1 MIICFSYSSIIHW
14 KNLTSDISP
23 IFIVAN
29 QEIVVFIISTF
40 LLLFNSKKEIKR
52 ANYQKNV
59 QKVLIMSVLIVV
71 AMYFS
76 FKGIKITDP
85 LIASVLFLANPL
97 TTILFSSLFFK
108 ERISLIQITAILLI
122 SIGAFL
128 IHFQTN

>member
-1 MIICFSYSSIIHW
+1 
-14 KNLTSDISP
+14 
-23 IFIVAN
+23 
-29 QEIVVFIISTF
+29 
-40 LLLFNSKKEIKR
+40 
-52 ANYQKNV
+52 
-59 QKVLIMSVLIVV
+59 MSVLIVV